1 MEELRFSYIWNPGK
15 CPILRKGNHTVRCYP
30 MNNVPFIYPG
40 ASAEADSNPKAA
52 GGDSLQQQGQ
62 AGTDEDESEG
72 PPELAESSDSEGD
85 VDEEDVPKVRLRP

>member
-1 MEELRFSYIWNPGK
+1 
-15 CPILRKGNHTVRCYP
+15 

-40 ASAEADSNPKAA
+40 ASAEADRKPEAA
-52 GGDSLQQQGQ
+52 GGDSLQQQVG
-62 AGTDEDESEG
+62 AGAEEDKSDE